1 MATIVL
7 IGASGSGKST
17 IEHELS
23 ERGFRKIVSYTTRQ
37 PREGEKNGRDYWF
50 VSNDTFKDMLA
61 EGLFA
66 EYEEY
71 SQGRFY
77 GTLKSD
83 YVEGNNVA
91 VLTPNGIRQVKR
103 NLPNSDIY
111 SVLVNAD
118 LGTRMLRYI
127 NRIGVNKFTYDDKN
141 ELCSR
146 ADRDFGMFLGMNK
159 EVNLVVDNN
168 YNANIKSIVSDII
181 NA

>member
-1 MATIVL
+1 MATIILV
-7 IGASGSGKST
+7 GASGSGKST

-23 ERGFRKIVSYTTRQ
+23 EHGFRKIVSYTTRK
-37 PREGEKNGRDYWF
+37 PREGEKNGKDYWF

-83 YVEGNNVA
+83 YVDGNNVA
-91 VLTPNGIRQVKR
+91 VLTPNGIRQVKKS
-103 NLPNSDIY
+103 LPNSDIY
-111 SVLVNAD
+111 SVLVKAD

-127 NRIGVNKFTYDDKN
+127 NRIGVDKFTYDDKS

-146 ADRDFGMFLGMNK
+146 ADRDFGMFLGIDK

-168 YNANIKSIVSDII
+168 YDRNIKDVVSDIL